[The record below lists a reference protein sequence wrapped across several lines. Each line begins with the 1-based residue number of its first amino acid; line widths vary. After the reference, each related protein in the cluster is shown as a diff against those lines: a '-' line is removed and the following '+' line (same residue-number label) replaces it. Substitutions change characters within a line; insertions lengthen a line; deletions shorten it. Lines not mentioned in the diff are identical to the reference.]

1 MAERR
6 KEIVEEGTANQ
17 FRFPFDHKSQ
27 TLTRFKPLDPSTEP
41 ILIEPQG
48 SNPFLIFCDATLDE
62 DSMPTPTEQAN
73 LARGEVEPLIAW
85 DP

>member
-27 TLTRFKPLDPSTEP
+27 TLTRFKPLDPATEP
-41 ILIEPQG
+41 ILIEP
-48 SNPFLIFCDATLDE
+48 
-62 DSMPTPTEQAN
+62 
-73 LARGEVEPLIAW
+73 
-85 DP
+85 